1 MDRNAFVKSHALG
14 NDYLIIDAQALSF
27 PLTERA
33 IRLICDRHRGVGSDG
48 ILTPVP
54 PVKADFG
61 LRIFNPDGSE
71 AEKSGNGLRIFARY
85 LYDHGLTR
93 KTQFTVETA
102 GGIVAIRL
110 HLRGTAVDRITVE
123 MGRATFHSER
133 IPVTGPPREVIDEAV
148 DVDGQSLAIT
158 AVSMG
163 NPHCVVFV
171 PDLHRVDLHHLGPR
185 LERHPMFP
193 KRTNVQFAQVQAHD
207 RVAALIWERG
217 AGETLASG
225 SSACAVAAA
234 AVRKRL
240 VDRTLTVAMQGG
252 ELQISVSPD
261 WTVEMTGPALEICR
275 GILSA
280 PFLSALEAGE

>member
-1 MDRNAFVKSHALG
+1 VDRNAFVKSHALG
-14 NDYLIIDAQALSF
+14 NDYLIIDPQALSF
-27 PLTERA
+27 PLTERT

-102 GGIVAIRL
+102 GGVVAIRL

-171 PDLHRVDLHHLGPR
+171 PDLHRVDLHHTAILHHDLNRAMLDAAQRGERRTHDPVLLRTQCQVLGRGAHRALGAVTHTGLPHC
-185 LERHPMFP
+185 LLILSDLLA
-193 KRTNVQFAQVQAHD
+193 RTN
-207 RVAALIWERG
+207 L
-217 AGETLASG
+217 
-225 SSACAVAAA
+225 
-234 AVRKRL
+234 
-240 VDRTLTVAMQGG
+240 
-252 ELQISVSPD
+252 
-261 WTVEMTGPALEICR
+261 
-275 GILSA
+275 
-280 PFLSALEAGE
+280 